1 MTRNYDIPA
10 TLRIALTAALF
21 CAVAAVFSGCS
32 RDDTVALL
40 VRHNAPPEQPQ
51 HRALLRVAK
60 LLEDRTDGRI
70 MMEVIASLP
79 VPGQM
84 DDIRAGAREIGMT
97 GAQGIA
103 DFFPPFAVFE
113 APYVFRDLDH
123 FYATIRSPIGQ
134 RILRESE
141 EVSNIHVLDVWHQ
154 GVRQVTLR
162 DIPAQT
168 PAEFGNVKLRIPG
181 AVMFVEAAKVL
192 GALPTTMAFENVN
205 LGLRS
210 AIIDGQEN
218 PLPTIKAMGFQ
229 EHCKYL
235 VLTNHIIGTILPA
248 INGDYWR
255 GLSPTDQETITQ
267 AFREGGDYNRRII
280 EEEEAR
286 LVEEFANQGMIVLRP
301 DLTVFRERA
310 ERTWLGF
317 RELWGDSLVAEIQA
331 VSTSSIS
338 ADTETQSA
346 LSALDR

>member
-1 MTRNYDIPA
+1 MTCNDNVPVM
-10 TLRIALTAALF
+10 LRIALTTALF
-21 CAVAAVFSGCS
+21 CVVAGVLSGCS

-40 VRHNAPPEQPQ
+40 VRHNAPAEQPQ
-51 HRALLRVAK
+51 HRALLRVAE
-60 LLEDRTDGRI
+60 LLESRTNGRI
-70 MMEVIASLP
+70 TMTVIALLP

-84 DDIRAGAREIGMT
+84 EDIRAGSREIGMT
-97 GAQGIA
+97 GAQGVA
-103 DFFPPFAVFE
+103 DFFPSFAVFE

-123 FYATIRSPIGQ
+123 FSAMIRSPIGQ

-141 EVSNIHVLDVWHQ
+141 DASNIHVLDVWHQ

-162 DIPAQT
+162 NIPAQT

-210 AIIDGQEN
+210 GIIDGQEN

-235 VLTNHIIGTILPA
+235 VLTNHIVGVILPV

-255 GLSPTDQETITQ
+255 ELSPDDQDIITQ
-267 AFREGGDYNRRII
+267 AFREGGEYNRRII

-286 LVEEFANQGMIVLRP
+286 LVEEFADQGMIVLHP

-331 VSTSSIS
+331 VSSL
-338 ADTETQSA
+338 AMDVETESQSTV
-346 LSALDR
+346 SALDK